1 MKQEAS
7 MGDTKSSTPKT
18 NSAEYNRAYYLANR
32 DAIRAKRKSH
42 RLQNGDAIRLRAKA
56 YREQNA
62 EVLRAR
68 RASNAEALR
77 QKCREYYAA
86 NREMGKARAQRW
98 REANHE
104 RMSATAAEYR
114 KKHPAKCR
122 EYYLANKSQ
131 RNRWH
136 AGWQKARKEANPNY
150 AVQCK
155 VYQWT
160 SRAMR
165 KHLAGRLVT
174 ASSTIVQLLGCEWLE
189 FIAHI
194 ESQFQPGMT
203 WENHGVRGWHFDH
216 IRPLSSFDLTN
227 EDELR
232 KGCHYTNVQ
241 PLWAADNIR
250 KAGKIA

>member
-1 MKQEAS
+1 MD
-7 MGDTKSSTPKT
+7 DTKPSTPKT

-32 DAIRAKRKSH
+32 DAIRAKRKAH

-56 YREQNA
+56 YREANA
-62 EVLRAR
+62 DVLRAR

-77 QKCREYYAA
+77 KKCREYYAA
-86 NREMGKARAQRW
+86 NRDRCKSRVQRW

-104 RMSATAAEYR
+104 RMTATAAEYR
-114 KKHPAKCR
+114 KNNAHKSRAYYAENKTRRNKWHYEYQRAKA
-122 EYYLANKSQ
+122 ESDPQFAAY
-131 RNRWH
+131 
-136 AGWQKARKEANPNY
+136 RK
-150 AVQCK
+150 VL
-155 VYQWT
+155 VLI

-165 KHLAGRLVT
+165 KHLQGRAIT
-174 ASSTIVQLLGCEWLE
+174 NASRIVQLLGCQWVD
-189 FIAHI
+189 FISHI
-194 ESQFQPGMT
+194 ESRFQPGMT
-203 WENHGVRGWHFDH
+203 WDNHGLRGWHFDH
-216 IRPLSSFDLTN
+216 IKPLSSFDLTN